1 MAIILRPPARPG
13 RRCYWA
19 ACGDFTVL
27 GLACSPPRVYLLPRQ
42 PRQENKMPSFDV
54 VSDFDAHEA
63 RNGVDQA
70 NREVTTRFDFKGTG
84 SKFELEEQV
93 ISLTSQSD
101 FQLKQM
107 IDILQQKLSKRGVDI
122 ACLEEQEPEFSGNEA
137 RQKIILRRGIDIDR
151 ARKLV
156 KQIKAAKLK
165 VQAAIQGDKLRVSGK
180 KRDDLQAVIS
190 MLKETDIG
198 LPMQYENFR
207 D

>member
-1 MAIILRPPARPG
+1 
-13 RRCYWA
+13 
-19 ACGDFTVL
+19 
-27 GLACSPPRVYLLPRQ
+27 
-42 PRQENKMPSFDV
+42 MPSFDV

-63 RNGVDQA
+63 SNAVDQA
-70 NREVTTRFDFKGTG
+70 NREVNTRFDFKGTG

-93 ISLTSQSD
+93 VSLTTQSD

-107 IDILQQKLSKRGVDI
+107 ADILQQKLVKRGVDI
-122 ACLEEQEPEFSGNEA
+122 GCLDLQEPEFSGSEA
-137 RQKIILRRGIDIDR
+137 RQKIIMRRGIDIDR

-156 KQIKAAKLK
+156 KQIKGAKLK
-165 VQAAIQGDKLRVSGK
+165 VQAAIQGDKLRVTGK

-198 LPMQYENFR
+198 LPLQYENFR